1 MPELPEVEAVR
12 RILAR
17 ATVGKVVAGVRCAR
31 RRLVES
37 LETDL
42 TLNDLVGARLVA
54 VERRAKYLFLR
65 FDRDPQATLHLRMT
79 GQVATLAP
87 DGTREVAGHPVP
99 AYDTPLPA
107 SSTHLT
113 LEFDDGT
120 VVYLQDPR
128 HFARLTLLPATL
140 VGPYLQERGLG
151 PEPFD
156 ETLTVEALGRML
168 AARGRTRLKP
178 LLLDQSFVSG
188 LGNIYVDEALH
199 HAGLH
204 PERLA
209 GSLAAG
215 EAARLHRA
223 MRTVL
228 DEAIPIGGA
237 RIDHGKATQVNGFPR
252 VHARRGEACPGC
264 RGQIV
269 KYTLAGRGTY
279 LCPACQPAP
288 AGTEG
293 RGARGEITT
302 QPPHRMD
309 QAGGAG

>member
-1 MPELPEVEAVR
+1 MPELPEVETVR
-12 RILAR
+12 RILTR
-17 ATVGKVVAGVRCAR
+17 AAVGKVVVEARCAR
-31 RRLVES
+31 PGLVES
-37 LETDL
+37 LDTDL

-65 FDRDPQATLHLRMT
+65 FDRDPQASLHLRMT
-79 GQVATLAP
+79 GQVAALAP

-99 AYDTPLPA
+99 AYDAPLPA
-107 SSTHLT
+107 NSTHLT
-113 LEFDDGT
+113 LGFDDGT
-120 VVYLQDPR
+120 LVYLQDPR

-140 VGPYLQERGLG
+140 VAPYLRERDLG

-156 ETLTVEALGRML
+156 EALTVEALGRML
-168 AARGRTRLKP
+168 AARGRTKLKP

-215 EAARLHRA
+215 EVEHLHRA
-223 MRTVL
+223 MRAVL

-237 RIDHGKATQVNGFPR
+237 RIYHGKATQVNGFPR
-252 VHARRGEACPGC
+252 VHARQGEACPSCGG
-264 RGQIV
+264 RIV

-279 LCPACQPAP
+279 LCAACQPVATP
-288 AGTEG
+288 HLTPRPTARAVRDGQQSARDCRRG
-293 RGARGEITT
+293 R
-302 QPPHRMD
+302 
-309 QAGGAG
+309 